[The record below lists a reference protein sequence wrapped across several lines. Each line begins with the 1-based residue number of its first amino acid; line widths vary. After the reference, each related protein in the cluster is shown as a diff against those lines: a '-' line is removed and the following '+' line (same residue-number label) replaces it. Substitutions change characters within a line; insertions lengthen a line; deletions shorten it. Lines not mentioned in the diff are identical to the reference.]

1 MKNYDALSENPDLQG
16 DAEKGKKVTTAICV
30 TEIIGEILMVVN
42 FLVFT
47 SGISYHKHIP
57 FALELTLLIVLAI
70 GISVLDI
77 VTISANRIT
86 RVVGTALI
94 TSTFFYNVMDFFLGL
109 ALLGAENWQENVP
122 TFLCCTLVCVIKLFC
137 VRGIFKNRHVRTYFY
152 KVNKARYGL

>member
-1 MKNYDALSENPDLQG
+1 MKNYNISGENPDLLG
-16 DAEKGKKVTTAICV
+16 DAEKGKKVTTALCV

-42 FLVFT
+42 FLAFT
-47 SGISYHKHIP
+47 RGLSYHRHIP
-57 FALELTLLIVLAI
+57 IAVELSLLLVFAV

-77 VTISANRIT
+77 VTISANRVT

-109 ALLGAENWQENVP
+109 ALMGAENWQENIP
-122 TFLCCTLVCVIKLFC
+122 TFVFCTLVCVLKLFY
-137 VRGIFKNRHVRTYFY
+137 VRNIFKNKHVRTYFY

>member
-1 MKNYDALSENPDLQG
+1 MKKYDNLSDNPDLLG
-16 DAEKGKKVTTAICV
+16 DAEKGKKVTTALCV

-42 FLVFT
+42 FLAFT
-47 SGISYHKHIP
+47 KGLSYHRHIP
-57 FALELTLLIVLAI
+57 IAVELSLLLLFAV

-77 VTISANRIT
+77 VTVSANRVT

-109 ALLGAENWQENVP
+109 ALMGAENWQENIP
-122 TFLCCTLVCVIKLFC
+122 TFVCCTLVCVLKLFY
-137 VRGIFKNRHVRTYFY
+137 VRNIFKNKHVRTYFY